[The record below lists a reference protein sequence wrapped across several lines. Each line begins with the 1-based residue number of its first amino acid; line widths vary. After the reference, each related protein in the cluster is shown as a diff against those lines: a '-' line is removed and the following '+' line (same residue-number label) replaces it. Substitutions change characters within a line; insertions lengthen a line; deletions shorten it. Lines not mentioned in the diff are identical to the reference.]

1 MKKIY
6 SNPEMELFCFDS
18 EPMTLDFFQASQQ
31 TDNIVFGWDQEVY
44 F

>member
-18 EPMTLDFFQASQQ
+18 EPMTLNLFASQEK
-31 TDNIVFGWDQEVY
+31 DDIIFGWDQDVY
-44 F
+44 Y

>member
-18 EPMTLDFFQASQQ
+18 EPMTLDLLSGSQES
-31 TDNIVFGWDQEVY
+31 DNINFSWDQEVY
-44 F
+44 Y